1 MILTKHGK
9 KRIKQRLGLP
19 KRAHLKHIKK
29 VLEEGAIYFKNGY
42 KELKIIYNGFLYIF
56 AFSDKK
62 EPIFITTLRDREVSL
77 LSYNGKLFSNF

>member
-29 VLEEGAIYFKNGY
+29 VLEQGVVYVKHGY

-56 AFSDKK
+56 TFSEKK
-62 EPIFITTLRDREVSL
+62 EPIFVTTFRDEDVTL
-77 LSYNGKLFSNF
+77 LF